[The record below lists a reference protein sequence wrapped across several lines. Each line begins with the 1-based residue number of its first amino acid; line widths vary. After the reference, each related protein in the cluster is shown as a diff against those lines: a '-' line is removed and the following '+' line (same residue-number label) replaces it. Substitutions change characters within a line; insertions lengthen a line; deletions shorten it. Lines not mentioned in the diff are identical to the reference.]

1 MNQAAS
7 APHVSFEDYFEVEVN
22 VNAGAGEPKH
32 EWFDGVVYATSRTTP
47 DHGRLVSSVGIELGR
62 ALSDECRVYASDTG
76 RP

>member
-7 APHVSFEDYFEVEVN
+7 APHVSFEDYFEVEVS
-22 VNAGAGEPKH
+22 AAAGEPKH
-32 EWFDGVVYATSRTTP
+32 EGVDGVVYAASRETP

-62 ALSDECRVYASDTG
+62 APPDERRVHASDTG